1 MNDFLTGLFPSLFS
15 NPQTLVTRPEVL
27 EQMERQRMQPPVR
40 QQGPTFFNIP
50 GLFGIGN
57 EGFITTSNNQP
68 NTMQR
73 GVSSVYD
80 LETGQMREP
89 QGVFTGDGKMPDTPG
104 IFDALS
110 NMSGEEAMGLANTL
124 QGLLGPVE
132 QPTIK
137 PMSMPGASTGLRL
150 PETDLMQFYKGLL

>member
-1 MNDFLTGLFPSLFS
+1 MNDFFTGLFPSLFS
-15 NPQTLVTRPEVL
+15 NPQTFVTRPEVL

-50 GLFGIGN
+50 GLFGAN
-57 EGFITTSNNQP
+57 DQGFAYQANKPTDLQNA
-68 NTMQR
+68 
-73 GVSSVYD
+73 VSSVYN

-110 NMSGEEAMGLANTL
+110 DMSGEEAMGLANTL

-137 PMSMPGASTGLRL
+137 AMPMPGASTGLRL
-150 PETDLMQFYKGLL
+150 PEIDLMQYYKGLL